1 MPVFNGERYLSR
13 CINSIR
19 QKASENIEIILIND
33 GSTDNSGKIC
43 DEFAKKDE
51 SISVKHIQNS
61 GVSIARNIG
70 ISMSRGSWL
79 FFLDCDD
86 YIEQDT
92 IDIINKCI
100 STNNQYDMILGSF
113 NYVRKYSID
122 YIENRYYSTEG
133 VSLVPEYG
141 LWKVKILMGSFVVKR
156 AVVINNKISF
166 NENTLYGEDVEFINY
181 CLINSKEVKVI
192 PNPFFNYNIHEESAI
207 GKVNFRRF
215 DSFEARS
222 RTLNY
227 IRERHPE
234 KHNIEQLYTQIL
246 LPEAI
251 IENIILL
258 CRNGKNLYKIKKFL
272 LQKNYYS
279 ILQSAEDSEFTPD
292 YLKIKIRKFLK
303 NERLM
308 WVEYFIIDL
317 YYKFRENLGLFKRR
331 IFGWK

>member
-1 MPVFNGERYLSR
+1 M
-13 CINSIR
+13 
-19 QKASENIEIILIND
+19 
-33 GSTDNSGKIC
+33 
-43 DEFAKKDE
+43 
-51 SISVKHIQNS
+51 
-61 GVSIARNIG
+61 
-70 ISMSRGSWL
+70 